1 MSGNNQSLKN
11 IGPKKI
17 WKFIQGGIVL
27 LALIYFYAD
36 QSELV
41 GQKNVPDNEFVK
53 VQDYETA
60 RRLLWSKVYSD
71 GGETLYCGERFGPRK
86 GREINVEHVLPMSWA
101 TRFLKCG
108 SRNECRK
115 SSSRFNQI
123 EGDLHNLYPSLASIN
138 KARSSFPYGEISG
151 ERRNYGKCD
160 FELDARGKLVEP
172 RARARGEIARAMFY
186 MKAEYGIA
194 IRPRLGKLLYKWHRQ
209 DPPDK
214 IEEHR
219 NVIIEK
225 LQGNRNA
232 FIDNPELADDLKF

>member
-1 MSGNNQSLKN
+1 MSGNNQFLKN
-11 IGPKKI
+11 IRPKQI
-17 WKFIQGGIVL
+17 WKIIQGGIVL
-27 LALIYFYAD
+27 LVLIYFYAD
-36 QSELV
+36 KSEHV
-41 GQKNVPDNEFVK
+41 GQKKVRDNEFAK
-53 VQDYETA
+53 VQDYEMA
-60 RRLLWSKVYSD
+60 RRLLWSKVYSN
-71 GGETLYCGERFGPRK
+71 GGETLYCGERFGPQK

-138 KARSSFPYGEISG
+138 KMRGSFPYGEISG
-151 ERRNYGKCD
+151 ERRSYGKCD
-160 FELDARGKLVEP
+160 FELDARRKLVEP

-186 MKAEYGIA
+186 MQAEYGIA
-194 IRPRLGKLLYKWHRQ
+194 IRPKLGKLLYKWHRQ

-214 IEEHR
+214 MEVRR
-219 NVIIEK
+219 NDIVGK

-232 FIDNPELADDLKF
+232 FIDNPELANDLRF